1 MPSLIGLYLLI
12 CILLAIFTFTIQSP
26 VAAVITIFLWGA
38 ASFGVMPGF
47 QVRIMSLAKSAP
59 ALASTSNHSA
69 GNFGNAA
76 GAFIGG
82 VVITHIGLSSLPWV
96 GSIIVAIGLVL
107 LILSYVQERKQA

>member
-1 MPSLIGLYLLI
+1 
-12 CILLAIFTFTIQSP
+12 
-26 VAAVITIFLWGA
+26 
-38 ASFGVMPGF
+38 MPGF